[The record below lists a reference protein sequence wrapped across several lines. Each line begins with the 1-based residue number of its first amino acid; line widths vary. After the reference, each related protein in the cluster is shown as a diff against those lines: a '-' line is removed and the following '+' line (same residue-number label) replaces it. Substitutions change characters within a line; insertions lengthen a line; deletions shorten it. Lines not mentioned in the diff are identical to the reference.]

1 MAVVYRDV
9 RDLPESGYKGA
20 VARALILL
28 VALASLASLAVARAA
43 DLDGVSIPD
52 TQLVDGRRLVLNGIG
67 LRTYSVFD
75 IHIYVAGLY
84 LERQSDNAETILHS
98 PETKLLDLHFLHDVN
113 AEDAR
118 EAWLDGF
125 DKNCQPPCYLDPRDI
140 QRFLAAVTSIQK
152 GDETKLL
159 FTSSGAVV
167 TSNGQLTGHINDPH
181 FAEVILATFIG
192 AAPPTAR
199 LKRELLGNRN

>member
-1 MAVVYRDV
+1 MCGLRESRYTEAVT
-9 RDLPESGYKGA
+9 
-20 VARALILL
+20 RALILL
-28 VALASLASLAVARAA
+28 VALASLAVAHAA

-52 TQLVDGRRLVLNGIG
+52 TQSVGGRQLVLNGIG

-84 LERQSDNAETILHS
+84 LERRSDNPELILHS
-98 PETKLLDLHFLHDVN
+98 PETKLLDLHFLHDVD
-113 AEDAR
+113 ADDAR
-118 EAWLDGF
+118 VAWIDGF
-125 DKNCQPPCYLDPRDI
+125 DKNCRPPCYLDPHDV
-140 QRFLAAVTSIQK
+140 QRFLAAVTPIQK

-159 FTSSGAVV
+159 FTPSGAVV

-192 AAPPTAR
+192 PSPPTER
-199 LKRELLGNRN
+199 LKRELMGHRN

>member
-1 MAVVYRDV
+1 MLFAESRYNDAVI
-9 RDLPESGYKGA
+9 
-20 VARALILL
+20 RALILL
-28 VALASLASLAVARAA
+28 VALASVTVARAA

-52 TQLVDGRRLVLNGIG
+52 AQSADGRRLVLNGIG
-67 LRTYSVFD
+67 LRTFSIFD

-84 LERQSDNAETILHS
+84 LERQSDNPEVILHS

-113 AEDAR
+113 ADDAR

-125 DKNCQPPCYLDPRDI
+125 NKNCRPPCYLDPQDV
-140 QRFLAAVTSIQK
+140 QRFLAAVTPIQK

-167 TSNGQLTGHINDPH
+167 TSNGQLAGHINDPH

-192 AAPPTAR
+192 PAPPTER